1 MADGPH
7 RDAHRD
13 TRRDAHGDA
22 YRDTWDAT
30 ASLRVCVAKTPD
42 HAGGTMSLVATH
54 LLDTAAVAERIWD
67 GFLGPTTR
75 RQLDAAAG
83 GPDRGRTLLAW
94 ICGLHDIG
102 KVTPAFQCRFSE
114 YAASLR
120 AAGLS
125 WRPSVHRFPWRHG
138 AAGGFLL
145 KPMLRAAGWPREHIA
160 WVWPL
165 VAGHHG
171 FLHSA
176 DELEPPPEGLG
187 GPQGD
192 ERWERA
198 RLAHV
203 RYVTE
208 QLGLP
213 SLADAAP
220 ATVPSRALQL
230 MVSGLVVM
238 ADWIASGGRAFVGI
252 DDFTKVSMAGAR
264 ERAAAAWSRI
274 GLRGGWGALPAPTPD
289 AFERRFQHPPRP
301 MQRLAM
307 ETARDMAAPGL
318 LVIEGP
324 TGEGKTWAGLM
335 ATEILAAK
343 FGADGVFVGMPQ
355 WSANDPTFAR
365 VREWVGRIDPELAP
379 HVALLHGQRNL
390 MPEWS
395 ALIGASAEHQRDAV
409 GTCDEDGDAP
419 PQTGPGQTPAEW
431 FFEYERGLWCPFVVS
446 PTDTLLRAMTRT
458 KFAMLRMP
466 GLLSKVILLDEV
478 HAADVSGSLFLL
490 EGLRWFGEA
499 GMPVVLLSATLP
511 AAQRQALAD
520 AYLAGAARR
529 EEYGH
534 PELAHPDRQP
544 AVTAVWHTPHGP
556 RSLTRTTTPRRPS
569 APLAVEL
576 MPETVPGAGTE
587 VAARAAADAAVADRL
602 RDELADGGCALVIR
616 TTADRAQ
623 TLCTEVRHRLPDTP
637 VVLLHEQLTAAQLAH
652 RMAECLRVL
661 RPARAGESAP
671 PPRPERLIVIASP
684 VAEQSCDLDADL
696 LITDLAPLDLL
707 LQRIGRVHRGD
718 GTPRPARLRTPRVIV
733 TGYAEGDATR
743 PEAAPPRFPA
753 AAEERYGRHA
763 LLLAAAQILRATG
776 PGRPWSYPADAPAL
790 VAAGYGAGADA
801 VPAAWRDD
809 WEAARA
815 TWEQTLRART
825 DKAGNHLLTRQGERE
840 AVTLEGA
847 HRLAHRHLDGADG
860 LDDLVR
866 DHTTRRAA
874 LLVADG
880 AGHRTVSG
888 TALPAGKPATATC
901 DAVIADTVSLPPTCH
916 DAVYKALSPPRSWVK
931 SPLQHTRVL
940 ILSPDGTA
948 VLAGRRLRYEE
959 VSGLVDEGPA
969 G

>member
-7 RDAHRD
+7 RDAHG
-13 TRRDAHGDA
+13 DAH
-22 YRDTWDAT
+22 RDTWDAT

-54 LLDTAAVAERIWD
+54 LLDTAAVAERVWD

-83 GPDRGRTLLAW
+83 GPGRGRTLLAW

-102 KVTPAFQCRFSE
+102 KVTPAFQCRFSP

-120 AAGLS
+120 AAGLT
-125 WRPSVHRFPWRHG
+125 WRATARRFPWRHG

-145 KPMLRAAGWPREHIA
+145 KSTLRTAGWPQEHID

-176 DELEPPPEGLG
+176 DEIEPPSAGLG

-192 ERWERA
+192 ERWARA

-208 QLGLP
+208 QLGVP

-238 ADWIASGGRAFVGI
+238 ADWIASGAAAFVGI
-252 DDFTKVSMAGAR
+252 DDFAKVSMAGAR
-264 ERAAAAWSRI
+264 ERAGAAWSKI
-274 GLRGGWGALPAPTPD
+274 GLRGGWGALPTPPPD
-289 AFERRFQHPPRP
+289 AFECRFQHPPRP
-301 MQRLAM
+301 MQKLAM
-307 ETARDMAAPGL
+307 EAARDMAAPGL

-395 ALIGASAEHQRDAV
+395 ALIGASAARQRDAV
-409 GTCDEDGDAP
+409 DTCDEDGDGSTLDVP
-419 PQTGPGQTPAEW
+419 RQTPVEW
-431 FFEYERGLWCPFVVS
+431 FFGYLRGLWCPFVVS

-499 GMPVVLLSATLP
+499 GVPVVLLSATLP
-511 AAQRQALAD
+511 TVQRQALAD

-534 PELAHPDRQP
+534 PELVHPDRQP
-544 AVTAVWHTPHGP
+544 AVTAVWHTRHGP

-569 APLAVEL
+569 APLMVEP
-576 MPETVPGAGTE
+576 MPEAVPGAGTE
-587 VAARAAADAAVADRL
+587 AAARATTDAAVADRL
-602 RDELADGGCALVIR
+602 GVELADGGRALVIR
-616 TTADRAQ
+616 NTADRAQ
-623 TLCTEVRHRLPDTP
+623 TLYTEVRHHLPGTP
-637 VVLLHEQLTAAQLAH
+637 VVLLHERLTAAELAH
-652 RMAECLRVL
+652 RMTECLRVL
-661 RPARAGESAP
+661 RPARAGEAVP

-707 LQRIGRVHRGD
+707 LQRIGRLHRGD
-718 GTPRPARLRTPRVIV
+718 DVPRPSRLRTPRVIV
-733 TGYAEGDATR
+733 TGYAESGDGRYDEVGATR
-743 PEAAPPRFPA
+743 AEAAPPRFPV

-763 LLLAAAQILRATG
+763 LLLAAAQVLRATG
-776 PGRPWSYPADAPAL
+776 SGRPWTYPADVPAL

-809 WEAARA
+809 WEAARV
-815 TWEQTLRART
+815 TWEKTQRARA
-825 DKAGNHLLTRQGERE
+825 DKAGNLLLTRRGERE
-840 AVTLEGA
+840 AGTLEGM

-866 DHTTRRAA
+866 DHTNRRAA

-880 AGHRTVSG
+880 EGHRTVSG
-888 TALPAGKPATATC
+888 TALPAGKPAIATC
-901 DAVIADTVSLPPTCH
+901 DAVTADTASLPPSCH
-916 DAVYKALSPPRSWVK
+916 GEHYKALAPLRSWAK
-931 SPLQHTRVL
+931 SPLQHTRALV
-940 ILSPDGTA
+940 LSPDGTT
-948 VLAGRRLRYEE
+948 VLAGRRLRYDREL
-959 VSGLVDEGPA
+959 GLVDEGPA

>member
-22 YRDTWDAT
+22 HRDTWDAT
-30 ASLRVCVAKTPD
+30 ASLRVCVAKTPKY
-42 HAGGTMSLVATH
+42 AGGTMSLVATH
-54 LLDTAAVAERIWD
+54 LLDTAAVAECLWD

-83 GPDRGRTLLAW
+83 GPGRGRTLLAW

-120 AAGLS
+120 AAGLT

-145 KPMLRAAGWPREHIA
+145 KPMLRAAGWPSEHIA

-252 DDFTKVSMAGAR
+252 DDFAKVSMAGAR

-274 GLRGGWGALPAPTPD
+274 GLRGGWGALPTPPPD

-307 ETARDMAAPGL
+307 ETARDMVAPGL

-529 EEYGH
+529 EEYDH
-534 PELAHPDRQP
+534 PELVHPDRQP

-576 MPETVPGAGTE
+576 MPETGPGAGTE
-587 VAARAAADAAVADRL
+587 AAARAAADAAVADRL
-602 RDELADGGCALVIR
+602 GDELADGGCALVIR

-661 RPARAGESAP
+661 RPARAGEAAP

-733 TGYAEGDATR
+733 TGYAEGDPTR

-776 PGRPWSYPADAPAL
+776 PGRPWSYPADVPDL
-790 VAAGYGAGADA
+790 VAAVYGAGADA
-801 VPAAWRDD
+801 VPATWRDD

-815 TWEQTLRART
+815 TWEKTLRART

-916 DAVYKALSPPRSWVK
+916 DAVYKALSPLRSWAK